1 MADANSHH
9 FKLSSFGRRP
19 LHTALWAAL
28 PLFVLFLVFGFDR
41 GCSSSRILRGVWLS
55 STALSGL
62 NRESAASAIRELG
75 ERLARRPL
83 SVRVDDAVFE
93 VDPKRVGYRLDVER
107 TLDAAFRRGRAG
119 GIFAQLGWWLSR
131 LGSPDEVAPEA
142 VLDREACEALLLEL
156 QSDAL
161 SDTPFEGGI
170 RAHGAELVADYPRR
184 GRAIARPVAVERLL
198 AALGSERRQ
207 VVDLP
212 TVMVEPRFSRAAV
225 DAALTDAK
233 RIAVAA
239 VELVDEESGKVA
251 RFSPEDLALAL
262 RALPTA
268 NASLTLTFDP
278 ALIDSRLGD
287 LRKQLV
293 SPPQD
298 ARFVIDERDR
308 VSVVPS
314 RPGTSLDARLVA
326 EALLQAANA
335 PAKVAE
341 LPVLRGE
348 SPAFVTEDAF
358 ALRISGLVSRFTTHH
373 VCCQPRVANI
383 HRIADLLDGRVV
395 RPGEVFSVNA
405 AVGERTLKTG
415 FVMAPS
421 IEDGEM
427 VDAIGGGI
435 SQFATTF
442 FNAVFHGGYDIIERQ
457 PHSYW
462 FSRYP
467 MGHEATLAWPKPDV
481 IFKNDTDAGV
491 LIDTSYG
498 DTFITVRLFGDNGG
512 RKVRGEVS
520 GRFDIVDPEV
530 ELIPDQSLMPDQEK
544 VDESGMVGWS
554 VNVGRHI
561 TFADGNVKEEK
572 RKVTYKPRVRRV
584 RVHPC
589 RIPEGEPGHTG
600 EKCPVPETDAAAP
613 PPIVVEPVP

>member
-1 MADANSHH
+1 MADANSQH
-9 FKLSSFGRRP
+9 FMLSSFGRRP
-19 LHTALWAAL
+19 FFFTLWGLA
-28 PLFVLFLVFGFDR
+28 PLFSLLVVFMFDR

-55 STALSGL
+55 TTALSGL
-62 NRESAASAIRELG
+62 NRESAAGAIRELG
-75 ERLARRPL
+75 ERLAKRPL
-83 SVRVDDAVFE
+83 SVRIDDAVFE
-93 VDPKRVGYRLDVER
+93 IDPKRIGYRLDVER
-107 TLDAAFRRGRAG
+107 TLDAAFERGRG
-119 GIFAQLGWWLSR
+119 GSIFTQLGWWLSR
-131 LGSPDEVAPEA
+131 LGSPDELVPQAG
-142 VLDREACEALLLEL
+142 LDREACDALLLEL
-156 QSDAL
+156 QSEAL
-161 SDTPFEGGI
+161 SDVPFEGGI
-170 RAHGAELVADYPRR
+170 RANGSELTPEYPRR
-184 GRAIARPVAVERLL
+184 GRVIERTL
-198 AALGSERRQ
+198 AMRRVLQALGSERRRI
-207 VVDLP
+207 VELP
-212 TVMVEPRFSRAAV
+212 TVIVEPQLGRAAV
-225 DAALTDAK
+225 DAALVDAK
-233 RIAVAA
+233 RIVVAP
-239 VELVDEESGKVA
+239 VELVDEESGRVA
-251 RFSPEDLALAL
+251 RFTPADLALAL
-262 RALPTA
+262 RATPTPTA
-268 NASLTLTFDP
+268 TLELSFDP
-278 ALIDSRLGD
+278 ALIDSRLGE

-293 SPPQD
+293 NPPQD

-314 RPGTSLDARLVA
+314 RPGTSLDPRLVA

-348 SPAFVTEDAF
+348 APAFVTEDAF
-358 ALRISGLVSRFTTHH
+358 ALRITSLVSRFTTHH

-383 HRIADLLDGRVV
+383 HRIADILDGRIV

-405 AVGERTLKTG
+405 AVGERTLKAG

-481 IFKNDTDAGV
+481 IFKNDSDAGV

-498 DTFITVRLFGDNGG
+498 DTFITVRLFGDNQG
-512 RKVRGEVS
+512 RKVKAEVS

-530 ELIPDQSLMPDQEK
+530 ELIPDPTLVPDKEK
-544 VDESGMVGWS
+544 VEESGMVGWS

-561 TFADGNVKEEK
+561 TFADGTEKDEK

-600 EKCPVPETDAAAP
+600 EKCPIPESDAAAP
-613 PPIVVEPVP
+613 PPIVVEPAP